1 MNVRQVHILE
11 PYWNEVRNEQVIGRA
26 KRQCA
31 HKNLPLKDRHIDIYR
46 YKSVRE
52 GFKLTTDQKIEDL
65 ARSKSR
71 LIQSFLDAIKEVAVD
86 CALNKNHN
94 TISNDYKCFQ
104 FNQDSLFEKYV
115 GPAYKENKNDDMKIN
130 NGSNN
135 ISSKTIRIKAREI
148 KAVKL
153 LTKEGEKP
161 EYSSEKKYWIYD
173 KTGVVY
179 DYDLK
184 NPVGR
189 VEFKNDVLEKLNKD
203 TAIVI

>member
-1 MNVRQVHILE
+1 M
-11 PYWNEVRNEQVIGRA
+11 
-26 KRQCA
+26 
-31 HKNLPLKDRHIDIYR
+31 
-46 YKSVRE
+46 
-52 GFKLTTDQKIEDL
+52 
-65 ARSKSR
+65 R

-115 GPAYKENKNDDMKIN
+115 GPAYKENINDDMKIN

-161 EYSSEKKYWIYD
+161 EYSSEKNIGFMIKQELFMIMI
-173 KTGVVY
+173 
-179 DYDLK
+179 LK
-184 NPVGR
+184 
-189 VEFKNDVLEKLNKD
+189 
-203 TAIVI
+203 IQ